1 MGDEKFSV
9 KDGFCDCAD
18 GFGDFKGGFCDCADG
33 FGDSKDD
40 FDSKGGFCDSND
52 NFCDFS
58 ICNAGEKLSF
68 LQ

>member
-9 KDGFCDCAD
+9 KDGFGDCAD
-18 GFGDFKGGFCDCADG
+18 GFGDFK
-33 FGDSKDD
+33 DD
-40 FDSKGGFCDSND
+40 FDSKGDFCDSND